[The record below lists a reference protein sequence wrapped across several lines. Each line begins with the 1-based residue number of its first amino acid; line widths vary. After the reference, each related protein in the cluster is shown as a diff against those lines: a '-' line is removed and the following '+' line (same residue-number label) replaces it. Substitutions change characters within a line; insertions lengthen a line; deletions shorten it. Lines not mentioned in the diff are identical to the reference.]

1 MSTFNLYYLFIF
13 IQFCTKVKTERWWGK
28 ITGYNVHDHFY
39 GYSGISRAPCIDFYL
54 CGKRNYTV
62 HYLGDPQN
70 KWSKN
75 FSNCEPVGVGREI
88 DGICIDGIKSYKG
101 RLHEGIHWMPVK
113 KGCNIS
119 DVNKY
124 VGELGTPLA
133 CIAING
139 KDEYR
144 ISALDNMDSI
154 KSSNP
159 KNLSDRIIETFF
171 GNKVNNDSDY
181 DREYDLDLSVDT
193 KNINKINYF
202 NATIQLLKN
211 ENLNLNSDEIK
222 FAIYNESIIYIPWN
236 GKELNKIIT
245 KKLKDII
252 KFDFYEELKNFESKI
267 QNDTMRGL
275 LTIHS
280 YYEENRIQMDIA
292 SKIIEDVDGFRGG
305 IRLNLILKDSEK
317 LIESIK
323 KLIKLF
329 SGYINTKKR
338 AEVLSRLK
346 DFKEIK
352 ELKGIIE
359 LIFPYDSIFTQI
371 LFLHLIKI

>member
-1 MSTFNLYYLFIF
+1 MF
-13 IQFCTKVKTERWWGK
+13 V
-28 ITGYNVHDHFY
+28 
-39 GYSGISRAPCIDFYL
+39 
-54 CGKRNYTV
+54 
-62 HYLGDPQN
+62 
-70 KWSKN
+70 
-75 FSNCEPVGVGREI
+75 
-88 DGICIDGIKSYKG
+88 
-101 RLHEGIHWMPVK
+101 
-113 KGCNIS
+113 
-119 DVNKY
+119 
-124 VGELGTPLA
+124 
-133 CIAING
+133 
-139 KDEYR
+139 
-144 ISALDNMDSI
+144 
-154 KSSNP
+154 
-159 KNLSDRIIETFF
+159 
-171 GNKVNNDSDY
+171 
-181 DREYDLDLSVDT
+181 
-193 KNINKINYF
+193 NYF

-252 KFDFYEELKNFESKI
+252 NFDFYEELKNFESKI

-305 IRLNLILKDSEK
+305 IRLNLILKNSDK
-317 LIESIK
+317 LIDLIK

-329 SGYINTKKR
+329 SGYINKQKR
-338 AEVLSRLK
+338 EEVLSRLK

-371 LFLHLIKI
+371 LFLYLIKI

>member
-1 MSTFNLYYLFIF
+1 MSIFNLYFFLIF
-13 IQFCTKVKTERWWGK
+13 IQFYIKVKAERWWDAVN
-28 ITGYNVHDHFY
+28 GYNTRDHDY
-39 GYSGISRAPCIDFYL
+39 GYAGASRAPCIDFYL

-62 HYLGDPQN
+62 HYLGDDPN

-88 DGICIDGIKSYKG
+88 DAICVDGIKSYKG
-101 RLHEGIHWMPVK
+101 RLHQGIHWMPVK

-144 ISALDNMDSI
+144 MAYIDNLEAI

-171 GNKVNNDSDY
+171 GNKVKNDSYY
-181 DREYDLDLSVDT
+181 DREYELDLSVDT

-202 NATIQLLKN
+202 KATIQLLNN
-211 ENLNLNSDEIK
+211 ENLNLNSDEIL
-222 FAIYNESIIYIPWN
+222 FAIYNRTIIYSPWN
-236 GKELNKIIT
+236 RKELNKLMI

-252 KFDFYEELKNFESKI
+252 NFDFYEELKNFERKI

-280 YYEENRIQMDIA
+280 YYEKNRIQMDIA

-305 IRLNLILKDSEK
+305 IRLNLILKNTEK
-317 LIESIK
+317 LIELIQ
-323 KLIKLF
+323 KLLKFF

-338 AEVLSRLK
+338 EEVLSRLR

-352 ELKGIIE
+352 ELKGITE
-359 LIFPYDSIFTQI
+359 LIFPYDSIFTYI
-371 LFLHLIKI
+371 IFLYLIKS